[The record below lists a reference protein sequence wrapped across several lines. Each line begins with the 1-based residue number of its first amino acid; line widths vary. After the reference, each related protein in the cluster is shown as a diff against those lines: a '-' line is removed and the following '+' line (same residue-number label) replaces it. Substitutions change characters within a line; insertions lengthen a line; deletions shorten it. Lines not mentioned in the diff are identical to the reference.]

1 MVINNFIRF
10 AEVVKLKTEKRVV
23 SVSVKPTVTDCTGSV

>member
-23 SVSVKPTVTDCTGSV
+23 SVTVVLP